1 MGLLKQILG
10 AFGPVRKSVAP
21 YQQTSNIPPQENYAG
36 YTSVPHVPW
45 SQGDYVPDPYRLH
58 APFQTI
64 REREQYVSAGGRHFF
79 DEGDPNLLRV
89 PRQPLQEYFDQKKEL
104 PPLQIF
110 APAHG
115 VIVPR
120 KIRQKGWSQAFVPPL
135 GRRAAISGAAPTWLL
150 STPIMNVEK
159 VTSFDAKRA
168 PITGAKAPKPKKSG
182 VTSGSK

>member
-36 YTSVPHVPW
+36 YTSVPYVPW

-64 REREQYVSAGGRHFF
+64 RENKVYISAGGKHYF

-89 PRQPLQEYFDQKKEL
+89 PRQPTQEYFDQKKEL

-115 VIVPR
+115 VQVPVAHMKR
-120 KIRQKGWSQAFVPPL
+120 GWYQAQVPSF
-135 GRRAAISGAAPTWLL
+135 GRRAAISGQAPVWLL

-168 PITGAKAPKPKKSG
+168 PISGAKAPKPKKGVPISG
-182 VTSGSK
+182 NK